1 MKSIA
6 SLMFLLFLFFGLM
19 LTAQET
25 KPKKQSGAR
34 LIESIIIHSGID
46 SARLKF
52 QEIKADTINYSL
64 TQREFNAAGYRLID
78 FGKLD
83 EAVVVFKM
91 NIDLFPES
99 ANSYDSMG
107 EAYLF
112 LGDKEKAIDCYKM
125 IKTLDPGNDNG
136 EIIVKNIRNEL
147 EIRRLEIPDKFFAA
161 ARSGNFIAVKAWLK
175 NNPSLL
181 NKKSQDGNSAL
192 HLAVYGGYADV
203 TEYLLSQGSDLNTR
217 NILGQTPYNLSETGN
232 LDSIKLMLTEKGADK
247 APQQFP
253 TLKTKYLGQKE
264 PGIKPE
270 IFARGIVSTHSRV
283 YSNICFSPDFTE
295 AMWTRNEINLFQNHG
310 GLIRTVFKRGKW
322 TAPEEI
328 RFLSNEYDHR
338 SPYYS
343 LDGKR
348 LYFQGHMGGKASW
361 DQFER
366 FYYVERKGDE
376 WSQPVLLD
384 TIFNK
389 YANHWQFSLD
399 NNNNLYFGGSLR
411 GKENPDGILYSHFE
425 NGKYQEPVLLFSSK
439 QFGEAVFGPAI
450 SPGGDYIIFTR
461 IHPRGSANPRIF
473 SIYLSFR
480 NGENAWTEPVELG
493 EKLDMDANQPR
504 ISPDGKFIFYVG
516 NDGYTY
522 WVSSKIIDA
531 LRPGKKK

>member
-1 MKSIA
+1 MKSI
-6 SLMFLLFLFFGLM
+6 SSFIYLSLLFSW
-19 LTAQET
+19 LTITGQET
-25 KPKKQSGAR
+25 KPEKRSGAR
-34 LIESIIIHSGID
+34 LIESLILQSGID

-52 QEIKADTINYSL
+52 QEIKTDTINYSI
-64 TQREFNAAGYRLID
+64 TEREFNAAGYRLID
-78 FGKLD
+78 AGMLD
-83 EAVVVFKM
+83 EAIVVFKM
-91 NIDLFPES
+91 NIDLFPKS
-99 ANSYDSMG
+99 ANTYDSMG

-112 LGDKEKAIDCYKM
+112 LGDIEKAIGCYKM
-125 IKTLDPGNDNG
+125 IKTLDPRNDNG
-136 EIIVKNIRNEL
+136 EIIVKNIGNQL
-147 EIRRLEIPDKFFAA
+147 EIRRREIPNKFFAA
-161 ARSGNFIAVKAWLK
+161 ARNGNLNAVKRWLK
-175 NNPSLL
+175 NNPLLL
-181 NKKSQDGNSAL
+181 NQTSQDGNTAL
-192 HLAVYGGYADV
+192 HLAVYGGYADI
-203 TEYLLSQGSDLNTR
+203 TEYLLSLGSDLNTR

-247 APQQFP
+247 SPQQFP

-264 PGIKPE
+264 PGIIPE

-295 AMWTRNEINLFQNHG
+295 AIWTRNEINKFQNHG
-310 GLIRTVFKRGKW
+310 GLIRTVFIRRKW

-328 RFLSNEYDHR
+328 RFLSNEYNHR

-348 LYFQGHMGGKASW
+348 FYFQGHVAGNAEW
-361 DQFER
+361 DQFEK
-366 FYYVERKGDE
+366 FYYVERKGGE

-399 NNNNLYFGGSLR
+399 KNNNLFFGGSLR

-425 NGKYQEPVLLFSSK
+425 NGKYQEPLLLFSSK

-450 SPGGDYIIFTR
+450 SPEGDYILFTR
-461 IHPRGSANPRIF
+461 VHPRGSANPRIF

-480 NGENAWTEPVELG
+480 NGENEWTEPVELG

-522 WVSSKIIDA
+522 WVSSKIIDE
-531 LRPGKKK
+531 LRPGKNK